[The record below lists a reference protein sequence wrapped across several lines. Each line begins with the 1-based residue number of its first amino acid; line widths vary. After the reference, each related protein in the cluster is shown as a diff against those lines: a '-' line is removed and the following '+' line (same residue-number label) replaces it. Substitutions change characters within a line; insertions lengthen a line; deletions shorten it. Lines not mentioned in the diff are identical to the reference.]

1 MPTSFQEDIIM
12 NTRFEQ
18 LQRKAASAVAALA
31 LSTFFVGAAI
41 GPALSQSTYAPVAP
55 QAERSVA

>member
-1 MPTSFQEDIIM
+1 M

-41 GPALSQSTYAPVAP
+41 GPALSQSTYAPVQA